1 MHYFYI
7 DNNNFIFD
15 YFTLLYWQLTAVS
28 DKASML
34 QHHFSDRLWPDK
46 SIKLSEYTYD
56 EVTHMYTVT
65 MCASTV
71 LSIYSYVRDA
81 DYLLYYIDTIHRD
94 AK

>member
-34 QHHFSDRLWPDK
+34 QHHFSNRLWPDK

-56 EVTHMYTVT
+56 EVT
-65 MCASTV
+65 
-71 LSIYSYVRDA
+71 
-81 DYLLYYIDTIHRD
+81 TINVD
-94 AK
+94 L